1 MPAKPTNE
9 LTRRELQIMEIIHVA
24 GESTAA
30 DICAALDHEL
40 SNSAVRTFLRILEQ
54 KGRLEH
60 RRDGIRY
67 SYRPVESPIAAKQ
80 NALQRVLK
88 TFFNGSLASAAQ
100 MLVESEGKP
109 FSEEEIDR
117 LESIVH
123 AARERRELS
132 PKSK

>member
-9 LTRRELQIMEIIHVA
+9 LTRRELQIMDIIHA
-24 GESTAA
+24 QGESTAA
-30 DICAALDHEL
+30 GICDKLDHEL

-54 KGRLEH
+54 KGRLQH
-60 RRDGIRY
+60 RLEGIRY
-67 SYRPVESPIAAKQ
+67 YYRPVESPASARQ

-117 LESIVH
+117 LETIVH